1 MKIRKFLVA
10 APIILAVTVL
20 AVMVTNASADPV
32 SAECGALSAWLED
45 CGVEADSCEY
55 DAETD
60 KIKICFRSKTDEER
74 ITADDISSIRT
85 VRNGVR
91 YEINTLKT
99 LSGAAE
105 YNEVMTNSAGKV
117 LLDSNMDLQT
127 IPPFPECAE
136 LRENIP
142 VSADIEDLCS
152 SLMSEYPNI
161 TLNTI
166 YNENIGTMLEMSL
179 DYDDI
184 DFDAINSDIADIM
197 RYVDKYNQDSAAV
210 QQTKITV
217 YAGGEKVLFSSSDL
231 VYRDFLWWQTP
242 QMTEVWTHY

>member
-1 MKIRKFLVA
+1 MYKIQ
-10 APIILAVTVL
+10 
-20 AVMVTNASADPV
+20 
-32 SAECGALSAWLED
+32 LED

-60 KIKICFRSKTDEER
+60 KIKISFQSKTDEER
-74 ITADDISSIRT
+74 ITAEDIITIRT

-99 LSGAAE
+99 LSGAAG
-105 YNEVMTNSAGKV
+105 YNEIVKNANGKV
-117 LLDSNMDLQT
+117 LLDSEIDLQR
-127 IPPFPECAE
+127 IPPYSECAA

-152 SLMSEYPNI
+152 GLMSEYPNI

-166 YNENIGTMLEMSL
+166 YNENIGTMLQMTL
-179 DYDDI
+179 DYDNMDY
-184 DFDAINSDIADIM
+184 DAINSDIADIM

-210 QQTKITV
+210 QQTEITV